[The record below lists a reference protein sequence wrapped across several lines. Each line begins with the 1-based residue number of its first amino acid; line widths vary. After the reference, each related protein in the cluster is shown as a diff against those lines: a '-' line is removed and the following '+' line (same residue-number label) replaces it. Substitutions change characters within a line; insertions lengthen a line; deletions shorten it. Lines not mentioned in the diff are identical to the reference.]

1 MNLTNNPYSHGSA
14 NWYMHHV
21 LEANPSYRDCDISA
35 YFTAVNLQYNYDV
48 NKKLDSTISLSDV
61 SLSKMINAEKEGKIK
76 KRSSFER
83 AWRHVQKQ
91 HPHLRGKDYDKR
103 HAKAKE
109 MAKEYAKS

>member
-1 MNLTNNPYSHGSA
+1 MNNPYKHGSA

-35 YFTAVNLQYNYDV
+35 YFAAVNLQYNYDM
-48 NKKLDSTISLSDV
+48 NKRLNTQASLSEISLSR
-61 SLSKMINAEKEGKIK
+61 IIQAEKDKIIK

-91 HPHLRGKDYDKR
+91 HPHLRGKYYEKR